1 MDSRYLKTIPESDS
15 ISNYQSYSSFNSDNS
30 VDVLQTDASSSMDE
44 LDIENEYSD
53 ASRMYVLSLS
63 IL

>member
-30 VDVLQTDASSSMDE
+30 VDVLQTDASSNIDE
-44 LDIENEYSD
+44 LDIGNEYSD
-53 ASRMYVLSLS
+53 ASRMNVLSLL